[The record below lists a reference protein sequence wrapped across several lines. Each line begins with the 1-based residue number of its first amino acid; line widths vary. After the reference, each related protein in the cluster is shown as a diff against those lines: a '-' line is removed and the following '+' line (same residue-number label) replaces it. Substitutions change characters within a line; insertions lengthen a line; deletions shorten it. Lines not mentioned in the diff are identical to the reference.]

1 MRRRKRASR
10 TDCGLGERSENR
22 AKAGG
27 GSELELFSGKGMRL
41 SETDRLIEQVRVQEN
56 KATDRL

>member
-1 MRRRKRASR
+1 MEWDWGPSGISVRKRRGGGKRKRRGLVRRRKRASR

-27 GSELELFSGKGMRL
+27 GGAG
-41 SETDRLIEQVRVQEN
+41 N
-56 KATDRL
+56 